1 MKPYAWLLIGA
12 VGASVLWAF
21 AIAWLIDV
29 IAAQRKAL
37 CDAQVTL
44 RLYRETRGHSDTQI
58 RAFPNQLA
66 AAPERTS

>member
-1 MKPYAWLLIGA
+1 MSTIAWFILGA

-21 AIAWLIDV
+21 VLAWFIDV

-37 CDAQVTL
+37 SDAQATL
-44 RLYRETRGHSDTQI
+44 RLYRETRNHSGTQI
-58 RAFPNQLA
+58 RAFPDQLA